1 MAELEFEAM
10 MMVKT
15 LLLSRVMTNC
25 IDTLSYHVCCT
36 CRVKTWCEFD
46 EENLCTKYNNQLMTR
61 GTVKICLVLWIC
73 PCRKESFS
81 CFIIFLIIQL

>member
-36 CRVKTWCEFD
+36 CRVKT
-46 EENLCTKYNNQLMTR
+46 
-61 GTVKICLVLWIC
+61 
-73 PCRKESFS
+73 
-81 CFIIFLIIQL
+81 